1 MIGIFE
7 ASVSTALSLLD
18 ERQAFAIISTGDA
31 WKQILGD
38 AVRNDLLGVDK
49 ARRVFAGVETLG
61 LSAGELHGEGAEE
74 GVRQRV
80 KAATRRSIEVG
91 GVVLGKEVSVILLGC
106 AGMVGM
112 EYWVKEEVG
121 RAGRQTKIVDGVKA
135 GIGILQGI
143 LRGQF

>member
-1 MIGIFE
+1 M
-7 ASVSTALSLLD
+7 
-18 ERQAFAIISTGDA
+18 STGDV
-31 WKQILGD
+31 WKQIVGD

-49 ARRVFAGVETLG
+49 ARWVFAGVETLG

-80 KAATRRSIEVG
+80 KAAARRSIEVG
-91 GVVLGKEVSVILLGC
+91 GVALGKEVSVILLGC
-106 AGMVGM
+106 AGMIGM

-121 RAGRQTKIVDGVKA
+121 RAGRQTRVVDGVKA

-143 LRGQF
+143 LRGQY